1 MDAPH
6 HMAVIMEVD
15 LSACHPNTLVDRIN
29 AVPVLKTSAAFFS
42 FLRANLVLPH
52 SEMSSN
58 LNTPVL
64 GPVTTPTVSKKAT
77 RGAAASAPKGAEATL
92 DEIPPLTL
100 GVLTERADKV
110 DALQLLADSVAQQR
124 QTASRSLVFHPLNLA
139 GLAAGVGIAYQFVPR
154 HDLGVML
161 TVMSG
166 VVMSYLAAIRY
177 FSSPYIFAAEKLNWE
192 WLRPSSE
199 NGNVEQEQDTIIGA
213 RYGDAMIGALVLRLE
228 GPNLPTEKTS
238 STGSS
243 TDSSTAAASLK
254 RPATRSSTA
263 GSANTLSGGH
273 GYVRGWTTRL
283 RYRRRGIGGDLLQE
297 ALRVTRE
304 RCGKDAEI
312 SFAADHANHTLV
324 LHDMYNGPF
333 HKTEKIAAK
342 AMEKTLAAN

>member
-1 MDAPH
+1 
-6 HMAVIMEVD
+6 
-15 LSACHPNTLVDRIN
+15 
-29 AVPVLKTSAAFFS
+29 
-42 FLRANLVLPH
+42 
-52 SEMSSN
+52 MSSN
-58 LNTPVL
+58 LNTPIL
-64 GPVTTPTVSKKAT
+64 GAVTTQTVSKKAT
-77 RGAAASAPKGAEATL
+77 KGAAASVSKGAEATL

-139 GLAAGVGIAYQFVPR
+139 GLAAGVGIAYQFTPR

-199 NGNVEQEQDTIIGA
+199 DEKVEQELDTIIGA
-213 RYGDAMIGALVLRLE
+213 RYGDAMIGTLVLRLE
-228 GPNLPTEKTS
+228 GPKAPTKKTS
-238 STGSS
+238 LSATGSS
-243 TDSSTAAASLK
+243 TGSSTAAASLK
-254 RPATRSSTA
+254 KPATRSSTA
-263 GSANTLSGGH
+263 GSANITSGGH
-273 GYVRGWTTRL
+273 GYVRGWTTKL
-283 RYRRRGIGGDLLQE
+283 RYRRRGVGGDLLQE

-324 LHDMYNGPF
+324 FHDMYNGPF
-333 HKTEKIAAK
+333 HKAERIAAK
-342 AMEKTLAAN
+342 ALEKTLAAN